1 MMDIKL
7 HTVLTLDNNQKYVV
21 VAKTE
26 YMGVSYDYLLQLAP
40 DGITLRNKAAIVKE
54 EKENNSV
61 YVIQVNDENLLKT
74 LAPLFES
81 QLA

>member
-40 DGITLRNKAAIVKE
+40 NGITLRNKAAIVKE

>member
-54 EKENNSV
+54 EKENN
-61 YVIQVNDENLLKT
+61 
-74 LAPLFES
+74 
-81 QLA
+81 

>member
-74 LAPLFES
+74 LAPLFKS

>member
-26 YMGVSYDYLLQLAP
+26 QRGVSYDYLLQLAP
-40 DGITLRNKAAIVKE
+40 NGITLRNKAAIVKE